1 MAKLIVA
8 LDYDDAHEAMQMA
21 NLLQGKVEWVKV
33 GLELFITEG
42 PRLIQS
48 LKAMKYKVF
57 LDLKL
62 YDIPNT
68 VRGAVLA
75 AARHKADMLTLHL
88 SGGENMVTEALNCVK
103 GEDHQPLLFGVTILT
118 SFSDGELPCFT
129 GSLTEIAQRLAD
141 EAYNWEMNGIVCSGH
156 EVEQIKK
163 RHPKLLT
170 LCPGIRMAD
179 GEANDQKRVMTPYQA
194 IKNGA
199 DFIVVGRPITKAE
212 DPLAAAEAILAN
224 MQEAEAEMSA

>member
-1 MAKLIVA
+1 MAELIVA
-8 LDYDDAHEAMQMA
+8 LDFDDAHEAMQMA
-21 NLLQGKVEWVKV
+21 DILKGKVKWVKV

-48 LKAMKYKVF
+48 LKAMQYKVF

-62 YDIPNT
+62 HDIPNT

-75 AARHKADMLTLHL
+75 AARHKADMLTLHIV
-88 SGGENMVTEALNCVK
+88 GGENMVTAAMDCVK
-103 GEDHQPLLFGVTILT
+103 EQENKPLIFGVTVLT
-118 SFSDGELPCFT
+118 SISDGDIPGYNGQVKEL
-129 GSLTEIAQRLAD
+129 ANRLSD
-141 EAYNWEMNGIVCSGH
+141 EAYNWNLNGIVCSGN

-170 LCPGIRMAD
+170 LCPGIRMPGAEV
-179 GEANDQKRVMTPYQA
+179 GDQKRVMTPA
-194 IKNGA
+194 MAVKNGA

-212 DPLAAAEAILAN
+212 NPLQAAEEILAN
-224 MQEAEAEMSA
+224 MLEA